1 MKVKLADLECL
12 VIIRNAEHD
21 SINTSTRVDD
31 VLCFKVFQT
40 VYVARP
46 EKHSMCYPRILV
58 IFLSCCSFAYEDIAM
73 FGPSQ
78 EHPQNLDTDTPTHT

>member
-12 VIIRNAEHD
+12 VIIRNAEHY

-40 VYVARP
+40 V
-46 EKHSMCYPRILV
+46 
-58 IFLSCCSFAYEDIAM
+58 
-73 FGPSQ
+73 
-78 EHPQNLDTDTPTHT
+78 